1 MTARISCSRF
11 SRLLS
16 RPLLVLFSLPL
27 LVLSLSSCHSPNR
40 ESGALRPGRSVHLQG
55 KAQGKG
61 YTILATTPVKDQGK
75 SESCWIYAYLACIET
90 ERTEQYGDSLNL
102 SPQWLE
108 RAFLK
113 EQARQSYLTQGQWQV
128 SMRNVGPEAERLM
141 QDYGMVTYGNY
152 CPDVVNTRVLA
163 RDIYNKVRLSVNAK
177 AGLARLEDAV
187 EQSLPRLPH
196 NLRNGFYLY
205 GMHYTPQQF
214 AQSLLYGIS
223 FHWLTSYTH
232 HPYGEPFVLEIPDNR
247 SRHAFHNVP
256 LDRLLK
262 TVMQALAHRHPV
274 YWEGDMRPVSDR
286 LPSITAD
293 SLGNLTTNLRTVTRL
308 RQRAFERFS
317 TTDQHAMAIVG
328 ITFIPSSSGKARPS
342 APVPHF
348 ICKNSWGKHWQDNGF
363 TLISL
368 PHFLL
373 RTTFVGIPV

>member
-1 MTARISCSRF
+1 MTARISFSRF
-11 SRLLS
+11 SL
-16 RPLLVLFSLPL
+16 LFSLPL

-128 SMRNVGPEAERLM
+128 NMRNVGPEAERLL
-141 QDYGMVTYGNY
+141 QDYGMVTYGNF
-152 CPDVVNTRVLA
+152 CPKNMNTRVVA
-163 RDIYNKVRLSVNAK
+163 RDIYNKVKLAVNAK
-177 AGLARLEDAV
+177 TGLSRLEANV
-187 EQSLPRLPH
+187 EESLPHLPH
-196 NLRNGFYLY
+196 NLREGFYLY

-214 AQSLLYGIS
+214 AQSILYGVR
-223 FHWLTSYTH
+223 FRWLTSYTH
-232 HPYGEPFVLEIPDNR
+232 HPYGSQFVLEIPDNR
-247 SRHAFHNVP
+247 SHHTFNNVTIKQF
-256 LDRLLK
+256 LK
-262 TVMQALAHRHPV
+262 AALQALRHRHPV
-274 YWEGDMRPVSDR
+274 YWEGDMRPVTDHDIAIAVDSSGIITSD
-286 LPSITAD
+286 INAIAEA
-293 SLGNLTTNLRTVTRL
+293 

-328 ITFIPSSSGKARPS
+328 ITYLTPRSSNATASDPS
-342 APVPHF
+342 AERQPYF

-363 TLISL
+363 TLMSL
-368 PHFLL
+368 RHFLL
-373 RTTFVGIPV
+373 RTTFVGIP